1 MSQQYLQEIEYSM
14 LESRLRVLREKGVS
28 SDARHLSDAF
38 LALIEDPWTFCGALT
53 DLYAVSEMK
62 DPQREL
68 AVSDALH
75 KEEDDEDMMEFMFSD
90 DDLFQEAE

>member
-1 MSQQYLQEIEYSM
+1 MSQQYLQEVEYSM
-14 LESRLRVLREKGVS
+14 LESRLALLREKGVS
-28 SDARHLSDAF
+28 SEARHLSDAF

-68 AVSDALH
+68 AVSEALH
-75 KEEDDEDMMEFMFSD
+75 KEDDEDMMEFLFSD

>member
-14 LESRLRVLREKGVS
+14 LESRLRVLREKGVI

-38 LALIEDPWTFCGALT
+38 LALVEDPWTFCGALT

-68 AVSDALH
+68 AVSEALH
-75 KEEDDEDMMEFMFSD
+75 KVDEEEMMEFMFSD
-90 DDLFQEAE
+90 DDLFPEAE